1 MLEALIVALTT
12 VDQISFY
19 MISTLYYT
27 LVSERSPYVTVWV

>member
-19 MISTLYYT
+19 MISTLY